1 MTLQQ
6 LKYVSMVERCG
17 SFSKA
22 AQKLYVS
29 QPSVSNL
36 VHGLEEELHITIFQR
51 TPSGVVITN
60 EGRELLKLGNKLLR
74 DADYIDEYFH
84 AGGEGRRPSL
94 LVSSQHYDF
103 VVAAFEDFVAQAED
117 DRYTQGLNQN
127 QTSVVID
134 DVRRQY
140 SDLGVLFMSDVNRR
154 HMEKTLEDNDLA
166 FHPLLR
172 SRPHAFMSHSHPLAQ
187 RTSVTPEELMDYP
200 CIVYEQSADSPAF
213 YSEEMLLPNFY
224 PPRVVY
230 ISDLYVSTALRPI
243 EEAFL
248 RHLTHQMEMA
258 KASGM
263 GAVSG
268 ALFAEL
274 QCGDHAIFTRAKY
287 SGTEDVTSDWLP
299 RFGIQHDVFDAA
311 DLSQL
316 EPLIKPNTKV
326 IYVESPANP
335 TMVLVDIAA
344 VAEIAH
350 RYGVKVFVDN
360 TFATP
365 YNTRPLELGADVV
378 IHSLTKY
385 MGGHGD
391 ILGGAVVSNDTEFLR
406 RCRLGTLMH
415 FGAVIAPFTAF
426 LVCRGLK
433 TLGVRMRQYN
443 ESALKVARWLE
454 AAPRVEIVRYP
465 MLESNPQYDIA
476 RRQMKGGSGML
487 SFDVKGWLEA
497 AGITDGMIRMSVGLE
512 DPDDIIA
519 DLDQA
524 LAHV

>member
-1 MTLQQ
+1 
-6 LKYVSMVERCG
+6 
-17 SFSKA
+17 
-22 AQKLYVS
+22 
-29 QPSVSNL
+29 
-36 VHGLEEELHITIFQR
+36 
-51 TPSGVVITN
+51 
-60 EGRELLKLGNKLLR
+60 
-74 DADYIDEYFH
+74 
-84 AGGEGRRPSL
+84 
-94 LVSSQHYDF
+94 
-103 VVAAFEDFVAQAED
+103 
-117 DRYTQGLNQN
+117 
-127 QTSVVID
+127 
-134 DVRRQY
+134 
-140 SDLGVLFMSDVNRR
+140 
-154 HMEKTLEDNDLA
+154 
-166 FHPLLR
+166 
-172 SRPHAFMSHSHPLAQ
+172 
-187 RTSVTPEELMDYP
+187 
-200 CIVYEQSADSPAF
+200 
-213 YSEEMLLPNFY
+213 
-224 PPRVVY
+224 
-230 ISDLYVSTALRPI
+230 
-243 EEAFL
+243 
-248 RHLTHQMEMA
+248 MA
-258 KASGM
+258 YASGM

-350 RYGVKVFVDN
+350 RHGVKVFVDN

-454 AAPRVEIVRYP
+454 ADPRIEIVRYP

-487 SFDVKGWLEA
+487 SFDVKGGLDAGKRFINSLKLCTLAVSLGDTETLVEQA
-497 AGITDGMIRMSVGLE
+497 APQGPPHPPAMLFPLLTIVKVPPASAGGTSAIVFSWFTAVFR
-512 DPDDIIA
+512 PDRQHGA
-519 DLDQA
+519 PAPRRTPRSRRAGRRQ
-524 LAHV
+524 